1 VSVFLD
7 TNILLYSLDLNAGEG
22 TKQDVALGY
31 LARRDVVLSVQVLQ
45 EFYVQA
51 THARRAR
58 PISHDNAVGL
68 IRAWSRFEVIDN
80 TQALLKAGL
89 ALRASAH
96 LSLWDALIVAAA
108 AGADCEELITED
120 LSSGQ
125 DIAGVRIIN
134 PFLRGAA

>member
-1 VSVFLD
+1 
-7 TNILLYSLDLNAGEG
+7 
-22 TKQDVALGY
+22 VALGY

-58 PISHDNAVGL
+58 PISHDDAVGL
-68 IRAWSRFEVIDN
+68 IRAWSRFEVVDT

-89 ALRASAH
+89 ALRASAQ
-96 LSLWDALIVAAA
+96 LSLWDAFILAAA
-108 AGADCEELITED
+108 AGAGCEELITED
-120 LSSGQ
+120 IDSGQ